1 MAKQDMPAQ
10 LRSCFMRP
18 VSSDTRRFTIGWLS
32 SCLVCDLEC
41 RRGPARPAGAAA
53 QPLQGAG
60 ESRHIALY
68 NRLLFLVTLSVIS
81 IADVGKRD
89 LPAQLRNRF
98 TEVWVGE
105 PGAREELAAIAAAYL
120 ADAVP
125 NPPVDAIVDFYLA
138 AKAEAVRQA
147 A

>member
-1 MAKQDMPAQ
+1 MA
-10 LRSCFMRP
+10 
-18 VSSDTRRFTIGWLS
+18 
-32 SCLVCDLEC
+32 
-41 RRGPARPAGAAA
+41 
-53 QPLQGAG
+53 
-60 ESRHIALY
+60 
-68 NRLLFLVTLSVIS
+68 TLSVIS

-105 PGAREELAAIAAAYL
+105 PGAREELAAVAAAYL

-147 A
+147 ARSPVSRRCCLLHNASDMRSARWHASPRLHAPARDAGLLMFLPIV